1 MVAAN
6 DLRPMTDQWSTSRL
20 PATVG
25 LAAEALS
32 LAAGVLARNQGSIQE
47 QLEMAM
53 DDYLRVLVEADFPAH
68 LSADWRSLQAA
79 LSRRPISSRLA
90 AEDARRCACGILRL
104 SEEIRE
110 EIVRA
115 G

>member
-1 MVAAN
+1 MVAGN
-6 DLRPMTDQWSTSRL
+6 DLRPIADQWSISRL

-25 LAAEALS
+25 LAAEALI
-32 LAAGVLARNQGSIQE
+32 LAAGVLERNQGSIQE

-53 DDYLRVLVEADFPAH
+53 DDYLRVLVEADFPAQ
-68 LSADWRSLQAA
+68 LGADWLSLQAA
-79 LSRRPISSRLA
+79 LSRRPLVTQITTD
-90 AEDARRCACGILRL
+90 DARRYACGILRL